1 MRAVRIDCFGR
12 GSKVMTPSGPVL
24 LPPVAVAPLRLELVG
39 ETPVTV
45 RLLADDSLAESSGSV
60 SGDPGESY
68 PCIGLGGMG
77 DGSPQR

>member
-12 GSKVMTPSGPVL
+12 GSNVMTPSGPVL
-24 LPPVAVAPLRLELVG
+24 LPPVAPPRLELVG
-39 ETPVTV
+39 EKTPVTV
-45 RLLADDSLAESSGSV
+45 ILLADDSLAESSGSV

-68 PCIGLGGMG
+68 PCMGLGGMG

>member
-12 GSKVMTPSGPVL
+12 GSNVMTPSGPVL
-24 LPPVAVAPLRLELVG
+24 LPPVAPLRLELVG

-45 RLLADDSLAESSGSV
+45 RLLAEDSLAESSGSV